1 MSSAV
6 DSRIVI
12 VLTTLGADADAA
24 ALAKTLIEERLVA
37 CVNIMPMT
45 TVYCWKGKIE
55 HNPEQQL
62 FIKTTAARV
71 EELETRLLQ
80 LHRYEV
86 PEFLV
91 VRVDA
96 STEIYRPSTIAFP
109 PCRSKNP
116 RARAM

>member
-1 MSSAV
+1 MSSVV

-12 VLTTLGADADAA
+12 VLTTLGADVDAA
-24 ALAKTLIEERLVA
+24 ALAKILIEERLVA

-62 FIKTTAARV
+62 LIKTTASRV
-71 EELETRLLQ
+71 EDLETRLLE

-91 VRVDA
+91 IRVDA
-96 STEIYRPSTIAFP
+96 STEVYRDWV
-109 PCRSKNP
+109 RSWVG
-116 RARAM
+116 AA

>member
-1 MSSAV
+1 VSTAV

-12 VLTTLGADADAA
+12 VLTTLGADTDAA

-62 FIKTTAARV
+62 LIKTTAAKV
-71 EELETRLLQ
+71 EDLETRLME

-91 VRVDA
+91 IRVDA
-96 STEIYRPSTIAFP
+96 STEVYRDWVRTWVGAT
-109 PCRSKNP
+109 
-116 RARAM
+116 AD